1 RPGDVMHGARTAG
14 AALVGAVV
22 AVERAALLAADLPGG
37 LAVRRELERLLQE
50 VAALLRV
57 EGVGANGVESLQ
69 RDLAGHLRVVGDQRL
84 VARLDEQELV
94 PEALGIRKQE
104 RGVAALGRD
113 TLGAEALLPK
123 GERVLRGDAPGDAVD
138 HAGARGAAPR
148 AGIFE
153 EGDVGARIAP
163 LVAVEEVVDGRVILV
178 DALLDEP
185 QAQDARVEVD
195 VARRVRG

>member
-1 RPGDVMHGARTAG
+1 M
-14 AALVGAVV
+14 
-22 AVERAALLAADLPGG
+22 
-37 LAVRRELERLLQE
+37 
-50 VAALLRV
+50 
-57 EGVGANGVESLQ
+57 
-69 RDLAGHLRVVGDQRL
+69 
-84 VARLDEQELV
+84 

-104 RGVAALGRD
+104 RAVAALGRD
-113 TLGAEALLPK
+113 ALGAEALLPE

-185 QAQDARVEVD
+185 EPEDAHVEVD
-195 VARRVRG
+195 IAGRIPRDRRDVMDALELHRVQANASSDPED